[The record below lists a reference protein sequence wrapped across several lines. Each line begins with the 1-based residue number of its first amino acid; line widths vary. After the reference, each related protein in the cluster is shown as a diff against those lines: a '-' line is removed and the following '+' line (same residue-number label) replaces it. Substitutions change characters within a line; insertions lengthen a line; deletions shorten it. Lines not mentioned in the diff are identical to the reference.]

1 MQQCGPAGELSRRD
15 GAAAVLAAEKGDTQA
30 VVAWLDEGGGV
41 DARCKELFGG
51 TLLMKA
57 AEEGQAAM
65 VRVLLQR
72 GASVNQQDNYGGTAL
87 MAAALHGHIAI
98 VQALLDAKA
107 DASLQATNGRTALM
121 GAEHAKRTAIAQLL
135 RHHT

>member
-1 MQQCGPAGELSRRD
+1 MQRCGPAGELNRRD
-15 GAAAVLAAEKGDTQA
+15 GAAVVLAAEKCDTQA

-57 AEEGQAAM
+57 AEEGQEVI

-87 MAAALHGHIAI
+87 MAAALHGHLAI